1 MQNGNL
7 TLVQGDATE
16 PQTTT
21 PHEICII
28 PHVCNDLGGW
38 GAGFVVALS
47 KKFGEK
53 PERTYL
59 NYLLGQKGLPVLGKT
74 SFAKMGDKLAVANM
88 IAQHGYI
95 GADNPIPLSYKAL
108 VNCMADVA
116 EYILYIQS
124 KTMNPVVIHCP
135 KFGSE
140 LAGGKWDFILELI
153 RELWLEKGICVVVY
167 EWVG

>member
-47 KKFGEK
+47 KKFGESQSVPISIICLVK
-53 PERTYL
+53 KACQYWV
-59 NYLLGQKGLPVLGKT
+59 KPVLLKWVT
-74 SFAKMGDKLAVANM
+74 SL
-88 IAQHGYI
+88 
-95 GADNPIPLSYKAL
+95 LL
-108 VNCMADVA
+108 
-116 EYILYIQS
+116 
-124 KTMNPVVIHCP
+124 
-135 KFGSE
+135 
-140 LAGGKWDFILELI
+140 LI
-153 RELWLEKGICVVVY
+153 
-167 EWVG
+167 